1 MREDQIR
8 RSMLERSPTQRG
20 DDETERGKGA
30 MSQPYRTGSF
40 HKFLLLRKSVAALCT
55 GARLHVAESGQPE
68 RLQWLSLDDSLRTL
82 SWGPQRGMETPA
94 GAGAG
99 CSGRLDVERIV
110 SVSDMSASTQLK
122 FGISVRSEGGGS
134 VQVLSVRTE
143 SWREFEAVFQA
154 VRFVAS
160 AADGLAVGGAGG
172 AAGEGSASQERS
184 AEGRVDGAPSGRSA
198 PLEEVCNRPSVCVR
212 ARASWHARICA
223 RACLPLYVCMRMQVR
238 KSSFRTSRASS
249 PSKVKSGGQLATGL
263 QGRGAGAD
271 TASQVGR
278 GRRGV

>member
-1 MREDQIR
+1 
-8 RSMLERSPTQRG
+8 MLERSPTQRC
-20 DDETERGKGA
+20 DDETEREKGA

-40 HKFLLLRKSVAALCT
+40 HKFLLLRKSVAALCA

-212 ARASWHARICA
+212 ARASGM
-223 RACLPLYVCMRMQVR
+223 RAFVLVPVFLCTFVCECKCVNLVFGPVERAVR
-238 KSSFRTSRASS
+238 AKSRAGASW
-249 PSKVKSGGQLATGL
+249 
-263 QGRGAGAD
+263 GRGW
-271 TASQVGR
+271 R
-278 GRRGV
+278 GEGQARTRRAK

>member
-1 MREDQIR
+1 MRQ
-8 RSMLERSPTQRG
+8 RSN
-20 DDETERGKGA
+20 DETERGKGA

-40 HKFLLLRKSVAALCT
+40 HKFLLLRKSVAALCA

-82 SWGPQRGMETPA
+82 SWGAQRGMETPA

-110 SVSDMSASTQLK
+110 SVSDMSASTQLR

-134 VQVLSVRTE
+134 AQVLSVRAD

-154 VRFVAS
+154 VRFVAG

-172 AAGEGSASQERS
+172 AAGEGPASQERS

-198 PLEEVCNRPSVCVR
+198 PLEEVCNRPLV
-212 ARASWHARICA
+212 CA
-223 RACLPLYVCMRMQVR
+223 RVCARVCLPLYVCMRMQVR

-249 PSKVKSGGQLATGL
+249 PSKVKSGGKVGTGL
-263 QGRGAGAD
+263 EGRGPGAD
-271 TASQVGR
+271 TASQVGTR
-278 GRRGV
+278 QRGDGGRRAG